1 MRRGE
6 NQMNKVNSEQ
16 ILESFLSEYLDDSTP
31 QKINVVELQT
41 RAIDP
46 QTAIRFDAA
55 SKAAKKGWTG
65 STSRHPVIAAHHPRR
80 VKLRTPSL
88 WTKSL
93 YLLSGVAA
101 GVLLAFGSWS
111 FLKHEKGSGLIN
123 SHQTL
128 ANLELDLLKDEQPK
142 AVNNE
147 VVAEASPATG
157 NTELLS
163 MDSVPF
169 PTKIQKDSN
178 NTDRSIVSDI
188 SKKPSMSDGSV
199 VLNSDQLVSLVD
211 DQMEYM
217 WKLRGV
223 NPSTAITDEQWLQRA
238 SLTVLGK
245 PVSSEDQEKFLSDTS
260 ATRRENWLDRATQ
273 SDEFFQHWSI
283 KFAGAILPKSEST
296 ESSDS
301 LADRAR
307 FKAWLQNRLQASIP
321 LNEIVNEILV
331 AQGSLVANASD
342 HSPQAYW
349 WAQVAANDDHS
360 RATNAITS
368 NLLGQRGSCIRCH
381 DSNAGSKQ
389 SLSNSL
395 TSNDRSNQPSVSRDD
410 YWNLASVVSG
420 ISVSGKKGANANA
433 NKSKDPRV
441 VAANQE
447 QKSTSRTVGYAEDW
461 HTLFYERLDRS
472 LIAAKTKLPNGIDL
486 TAPSEKRPTSKDAI
500 RKNIGQLAN
509 WITSA
514 PTFDQRQVNWVWESM
529 LGQPLQNRYLIVDS
543 EGLVEKQELLEVLG
557 AQLRGSQF
565 NLAKLVK
572 AIALTNTFQLESQS
586 CDPVWYITS
595 TPQELAEYQQRQ
607 QLFAS
612 FPATMDPSFRSLK
625 NVTTWFRKSHS
636 SVLGQP
642 SFDPIKLPKSKDGVK
657 PESVAPE
664 VTPAQT
670 EFIVRSRVLPKGLV
684 TEVEQWL
691 KSSMPWEDLVDHA
704 FYLADDAPAT
714 KLEQMSARELL
725 NSTRDRRQ
733 AIQRILASQLP

>member
-1 MRRGE
+1 
-6 NQMNKVNSEQ
+6 MNKANSEQ
-16 ILESFLSEYLDDSTP
+16 ILESFLSEYLDNSTP
-31 QKINVVELQT
+31 QKINVVELQA

-55 SKAAKKGWTG
+55 SKAANKGWAG
-65 STSRHPVIAAHHPRR
+65 STGRHPVVAAHHPRR
-80 VKLRTPSL
+80 VKLRNPSF

-101 GVLLAFGSWS
+101 GALLAFGSWS

-123 SHQTL
+123 SQATL
-128 ANLELDLLKDEQPK
+128 ANSELDLNNEQPK
-142 AVNNE
+142 PNDSE
-147 VVAEASPATG
+147 TVAQTPPATG
-157 NTELLS
+157 NAELLS

-169 PTKIQKDSN
+169 PTNVSKDSLK
-178 NTDRSIVSDI
+178 TDRSNVSDL
-188 SKKPSMSDGSV
+188 SKKPSMSDSSV
-199 VLNSDQLVSLVD
+199 VLNSNQLVSLVD

-223 NPSTAITDEQWLQRA
+223 SPTTAIADEQWLQRA

-245 PVSSEDQEKFLSDTS
+245 PASSEDQAMFLSDTS
-260 ATRRENWLDRATQ
+260 TTRRENWLDRATQ
-273 SDEFFQHWSI
+273 RDEFFQHWSNN
-283 KFAGAILPKSEST
+283 FANAILPKSEST

-301 LADRAR
+301 LADRTR
-307 FKAWLQNRLQASIP
+307 FKAWLQNRLQASVP
-321 LNEIVNEILV
+321 VSEIVNEILV

-381 DSNAGSKQ
+381 DSSEGSRQ
-389 SLSNSL
+389 SPLISNVA
-395 TSNDRSNQPSVSRDD
+395 SNQQTVSRDD

-420 ISVSGKKGANANA
+420 ISVSGKKGVNGT
-433 NKSKDPRV
+433 KSSDAQSG
-441 VAANQE
+441 AANQA
-447 QKSTSRTVGYAEDW
+447 QKSTNRTVGYTEDW

-472 LIAAKTKLPNGIDL
+472 LMAAKTKLPNGVEL
-486 TAPSEKRPTSKDAI
+486 MAPSEKRPTSKDAI
-500 RKNIGQLAN
+500 RKNIEQLAS
-509 WITSA
+509 WVTST

-557 AQLRGSQF
+557 TQLRSSQF

-586 CDPVWYITS
+586 CDPLWYITS

-607 QLFAS
+607 HLFAS

-625 NVTTWFRKSHS
+625 NVATWFRKSHS

-642 SFDPIKLPKSKDGVK
+642 SFDATKLPKMKDGGK
-657 PESVAPE
+657 PESLAPE

-691 KSSMPWEDLVDHA
+691 KSSMPWEELVDHA
-704 FYLADDAPAT
+704 FYLTDDAPAT

>member
-1 MRRGE
+1 MRRSE
-6 NQMNKVNSEQ
+6 NQMNKVNSEH
-16 ILESFLSEYLDDSTP
+16 IMESLLSEYLDDSTP
-31 QKINVVELQT
+31 QEINVDELRT

-46 QTAIRFDAA
+46 KTAIRFDAA
-55 SKAAKKGWTG
+55 FKAANKGWAS
-65 STSRHPVIAAHHPRR
+65 STSSQTVITAHHPRR
-80 VKLRTPSL
+80 VKLRTPSF
-88 WTKSL
+88 WTKSF

-111 FLKHEKGSGLIN
+111 FLKLEKGEKGSGLIN
-123 SHQTL
+123 SQMKL
-128 ANLELDLLKDEQPK
+128 ANSELDHKVKQPNAADNK
-142 AVNNE
+142 IA
-147 VVAEASPATG
+147 AETSPASG
-157 NTELLS
+157 SSELLS

-169 PTKIQKDSN
+169 PTNTSKGSIK
-178 NTDRSIVSDI
+178 TDRSNVSDK
-188 SKKPSMSDGSV
+188 SKKPSISGSSI
-199 VLNSDQLVSLVD
+199 VLNSDQLVALVD

-223 NPSTAITDEQWLQRA
+223 NPTTAIADEQWLQRA
-238 SLTVLGK
+238 SLLVLGK
-245 PVSSEDQEKFLSDTS
+245 PVSSEDQANFLSDTS
-260 ATRRENWLDRATQ
+260 ITRRQNWLDSATQ
-273 SDEFFQHWSI
+273 SDDFYQHWSN
-283 KFAGAILPKSEST
+283 KFANAILPKSEST

-301 LADRAR
+301 LADRTR
-307 FKAWLQNRLQASIP
+307 FKTWLQNRLKASIP

-342 HSPQAYW
+342 YSPQAYW

-381 DSNAGSKQ
+381 DSNASSKQ
-389 SLSNSL
+389 LLSNSL
-395 TSNDRSNQPSVSRDD
+395 SSNDASNQPSVSRDD

-420 ISVSGKKGANANA
+420 ISVLGKKVASS
-433 NKSKDPRV
+433 NKSNEAQS
-441 VAANQE
+441 AASTQE
-447 QKSTSRTVGYAEDW
+447 QKSTNRTVGYAEDW

-472 LIAAKTKLPNGIDL
+472 LIAAKTKLPNGVDL

-500 RKNIGQLAN
+500 RKNIEQLAS
-509 WITSA
+509 WITST

-529 LGQPLQNRYLIVDS
+529 LGQPLQNRYLIVES
-543 EGLVEKQELLEVLG
+543 EGLVEKQELLEALG
-557 AQLRGSQF
+557 NQLRGSQF

-572 AIALTNTFQLESQS
+572 AIALTNIFQLESQS

-595 TPQELAEYQQRQ
+595 TPQELADYQQRQ
-607 QLFAS
+607 HLFAS

-625 NVTTWFRKSHS
+625 HVATWFRKSHS

-642 SFDPIKLPKSKDGVK
+642 SFDPTKLPKLKDGRK

-684 TEVEQWL
+684 TEVEHWL
-691 KSSMPWEDLVDHA
+691 KSSMPWEELVDHA